1 MPATADSDVMAAL
14 GAAFAKLGPG
24 VAGAIVSL
32 RFAPEG
38 TTWGDRAASVAG
50 GIASSVY
57 LAPWAVE
64 WLGVAS
70 VRVEAG
76 MGFAFGALGLVVLGE
91 ATRAVR
97 EAQLGQALRG
107 WLRKRAG
114 LSE

>member
-1 MPATADSDVMAAL
+1 MSSATDQDVMAAL
-14 GAAFAKLGPG
+14 MAAGAKLGPG

-32 RFAPEG
+32 RFAPQG

-70 VRVEAG
+70 ARVETG

-91 ATRAVR
+91 TAKAVR
-97 EAQLGQALRG
+97 EAQLGTVLRG

>member
-1 MPATADSDVMAAL
+1 MGASADSDVLSAVAAVV
-14 GAAFAKLGPG
+14 AKLGPG
-24 VAGAIVSL
+24 VAGAVISL
-32 RFAPEG
+32 RFSPPEA
-38 TTWGDRAASVAG
+38 TWPDRAASVAG